1 MTKGQRREVAAAA
14 AAMQV
19 VHALSL
25 ADFEK
30 LPGSMLD
37 KFFSHDL
44 FHAEVATAE
53 FPLNLG
59 GK

>member
-1 MTKGQRREVAAAA
+1 
-14 AAMQV
+14 MQV
-19 VHALSL
+19 IHALSL
-25 ADFEK
+25 VDFEK